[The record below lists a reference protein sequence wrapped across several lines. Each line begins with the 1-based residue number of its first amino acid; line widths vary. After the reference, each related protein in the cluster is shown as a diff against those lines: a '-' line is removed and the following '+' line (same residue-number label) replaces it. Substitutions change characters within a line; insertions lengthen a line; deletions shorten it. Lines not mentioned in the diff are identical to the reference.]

1 MMELDGGNVALTIAG
16 APKAAVNAEDAAV
29 TAVTAVTFLAF
40 EVAAAVCG
48 CKAIGR

>member
-29 TAVTAVTFLAF
+29 TAVTFLAF